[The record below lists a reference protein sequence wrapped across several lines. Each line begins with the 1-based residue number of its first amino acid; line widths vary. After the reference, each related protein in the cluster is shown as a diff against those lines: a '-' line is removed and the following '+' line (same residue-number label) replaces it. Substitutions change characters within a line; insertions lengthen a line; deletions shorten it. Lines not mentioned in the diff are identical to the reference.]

1 MLNTKTMTALNET
14 PKNQTF
20 TLKGVSHIEPEHAN
34 NLLQSGKAILL
45 DVREQEEL
53 DIICFDIPKLIHI
66 PISEIV
72 EGHKQLSKETL
83 IIVSS
88 NSGTRGTKI
97 ANLLLYQGFKQVANL
112 DGGIATWNKEK
123 LSVFINGKK
132 PSSGG
137 CGCGCSH

>member
-1 MLNTKTMTALNET
+1 MTELSEA

-20 TLKGVSHIEPEHAN
+20 TLNGVSHIEPVQAN
-34 NLLQSGKAILL
+34 TILQSGKAILL

-53 DIICFDIPKLIHI
+53 DIICFDLPKLINI
-66 PISEIV
+66 PISQIV
-72 EGHKQLSKETL
+72 EGYKQLSKDIM
-83 IIVSS
+83 IIVAS

-97 ANLLLYQGFKQVANL
+97 ANLLLHQGYKQVANL
-112 DGGIATWNKEK
+112 DGGIATWNKHK

>member
-1 MLNTKTMTALNET
+1 MTTLSKT

-20 TLKGVSHIEPEHAN
+20 TLEGVSHIEPKLAN
-34 NLLQSGKAILL
+34 KLLQNSEAFLL

-53 DIICFDIPKLIHI
+53 DIICFDVPKLIHI
-66 PISEIV
+66 PISTIV
-72 EGHKQLSKETL
+72 EGYKQLSKDIL
-83 IIVSS
+83 IVVAS

-97 ANLLLYQGFKQVANL
+97 ANLLLYQGYKQVANL
-112 DGGIATWNKEK
+112 DGGIVAWNKQK
-123 LSVFINGKK
+123 LDVLINGMK